1 MATYT
6 DLHIKNGDVMLDA
19 GHNPIYLID
28 RDVIAQDITHAII
41 ESGLAHLLIS
51 ERNSGITADTKT
63 QIQILVEDDTRIMP
77 GTVKVEKNEL
87 KNGEWWVTAQT
98 IEFGELSA
106 VISS

>member
-6 DLHIKNGDVMLDA
+6 DLHINNGDVMLDA
-19 GHNPIYLID
+19 GHNPIYLTD

-106 VISS
+106 TISS